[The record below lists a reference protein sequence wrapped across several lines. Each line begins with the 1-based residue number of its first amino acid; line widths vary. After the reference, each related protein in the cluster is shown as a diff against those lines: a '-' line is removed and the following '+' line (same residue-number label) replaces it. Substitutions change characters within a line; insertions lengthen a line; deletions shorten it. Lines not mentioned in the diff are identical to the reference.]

1 MTLARIAARN
11 LLRNRRR
18 TLLSLAGITIGVV
31 AMVGFRGLIIGQR
44 EMMLG
49 NLVQGVAGAVQI
61 HKKGY
66 VANVQALPLSLA
78 MADSEDLRRRIRA
91 VEGVVEVAPRITF
104 GAMLSLPEGTAGTGG
119 STPDLAGKTGFFVVT
134 AIDPVLERKVTPR
147 RFDWMAEG
155 RVFDSSSER
164 AVVLNED
171 LARSLGLD
179 PTASPSRDELQWPG
193 LVAADKDGAP
203 NGEAVVL
210 TGVFNQGAPGDKK
223 NGIVALAV
231 AQRLLRMEGQVTE
244 YAVAVRSLD
253 EAHAVRDR
261 LRQALGPDYEV
272 HAWDELL
279 PFINDMIGIQDL
291 VLGLVGLVVL
301 VTVLLV
307 IANAMLMNVLERV
320 REIGTMLAVGTRRR
334 QVSQMFLQEGAILG
348 AVGGLVGALL
358 GYALV
363 VFLNQRGI
371 PFNTPGTN
379 FTNLLRPFVPLAYL
393 AQAVLTATLGA
404 ALAAVWPAW
413 RASKLQPVDA
423 LRAL

>member
-1 MTLARIAARN
+1 VTLLRIAARN

-18 TLLSLAGITIGVV
+18 TLLSLGGITIGVV
-31 AMVGFRGLIIGQR
+31 AMIAFRGLIIGQR

-49 NLVQGVAGAVQI
+49 HLVRGVSGAVQI

-66 VANVQALPLSLA
+66 VANVQALPLRLE
-78 MADSEDLRRRIRA
+78 MADSEQLRRRIRA
-91 VEGVVEVAPRITF
+91 VDGVVEVAPRITF
-104 GAMLSLPEGTAGTGG
+104 GAMLSLPDRIPEGSDPSQAIPGT
-119 STPDLAGKTGFFVVT
+119 SGFFVAT

-147 RFDWMAEG
+147 RFDWMATG
-155 RVFDSSSER
+155 RMFDSPSER

-171 LARSLGLD
+171 FARSLGLD
-179 PTASPSRDELQWPG
+179 PAAAPPADELQWPG
-193 LVAADKDGAP
+193 VVAADQDGAP
-203 NGEAVVL
+203 NGEAAVL

-223 NGIVALAV
+223 NGLVPLALA
-231 AQRLLRMEGQVTE
+231 QRVLRMEGQVTE

-261 LRQALGPDYEV
+261 LRAALGPEYEV
-272 HAWDELL
+272 HAWDELI
-279 PFINDMIGIQDL
+279 PFFKDMIGIQDL
-291 VLGLVGLVVL
+291 VLGVIGFVVL

-334 QVSQMFLQEGAILG
+334 QVSQMFLQEGALLGAAGGLLG
-348 AVGGLVGALL
+348 AVL

-363 VFLNQRGI
+363 MSLNRRGI
-371 PFNTPGTN
+371 PFNTPGTH
-379 FTNLLRPFVPLAYL
+379 FTNTLRPFVPLVYL
-393 AQAVLTATLGA
+393 AQAALTATVGA
-404 ALAAVWPAW
+404 ALAALWPAW